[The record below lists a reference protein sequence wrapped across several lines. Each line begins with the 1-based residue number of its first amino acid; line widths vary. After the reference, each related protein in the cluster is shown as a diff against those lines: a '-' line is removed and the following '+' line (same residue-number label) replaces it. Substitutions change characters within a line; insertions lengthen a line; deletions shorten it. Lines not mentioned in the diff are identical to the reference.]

1 MNRTFFTTS
10 AILFAL
16 ALLLAACQNSIA
28 NDVEATQTLPAKAGT
43 SATKTQAVPV
53 AVTETVITHASILTE
68 MPPSMLP
75 TETVSNTVTQTGFS
89 TAWPSQLPI
98 LSVDNQD
105 LVYGPGQAIIAFAQN
120 FQSGENIA
128 IALIHETQGIV
139 ANKSATADALG
150 NVQTGRR
157 LKQTP
162 TEQDGLPAGKYTYR
176 FTGTSQTQTFT
187 FQVDY
192 QHRPSYDYKGCGYFP
207 SKAIF
212 EGALAFFCSGLKP
225 STKYTL
231 TTKMDDK
238 VDAIIT
244 TSDPFGLV
252 IFPLR
257 LTSKTLTPGDWQ
269 FSLGETTDQVGKPL
283 DLGFPP
289 LTIHILSFA
298 EITNP

>member
-1 MNRTFFTTS
+1 
-10 AILFAL
+10 
-16 ALLLAACQNSIA
+16 
-28 NDVEATQTLPAKAGT
+28 
-43 SATKTQAVPV
+43 
-53 AVTETVITHASILTE
+53 
-68 MPPSMLP
+68 MPPI
-75 TETVSNTVTQTGFS
+75 EAISNTVSQTGVS
-89 TAWPSQLPI
+89 AVWPIQLPI
-98 LSVDNQD
+98 LTADNQT
-105 LVYGPGQAIIAFAQN
+105 LAYGPGQAIIAFAQN
-120 FQSGENIA
+120 FQPRENIV
-128 IALIHETQGIV
+128 IALIHEAQGIV

-162 TEQDGLPAGKYTYR
+162 TEQDSLPAGKYTYR

-207 SKAIF
+207 SKAVF

-225 STKYTL
+225 NTKYTL

-257 LTSKTLTPGDWQ
+257 LTSKTLAPGDWR

-289 LTIHILSFA
+289 LTIHILSST

>member
-1 MNRTFFTTS
+1 MSRSFFTTFTL
-10 AILFAL
+10 ILT
-16 ALLLAACQNSIA
+16 LLLAACQNSTA
-28 NDVEATQTLPAKAGT
+28 NDVESTQTLPTKAGT
-43 SATKTQAVPV
+43 SATKTQPVPAAGTATV
-53 AVTETVITHASILTE
+53 VTQPHILTE
-68 MPPSMLP
+68 VPSSISS
-75 TETVSNTVTQTGFS
+75 TETISSTVPLTGFS
-89 TAWPSQLPI
+89 VVWPSQLPI
-98 LSVDNQD
+98 LTTDNQD
-105 LVYGPGQAIIAFAQN
+105 LIYGPGQAIIAFAQN

-128 IALIHETQGIV
+128 IALIHETEGIV

-176 FTGTSQTQTFT
+176 FTGASRTQTFT

-207 SKAIF
+207 SQAVF

-225 STKYTL
+225 NTKYIL

-244 TSDPFGLV
+244 ASDPFGLV

-257 LTSKTLTPGDWQ
+257 LTSKTLSPGDWQ

-283 DLGFPP
+283 DLGFPS
-289 LTIHILSFA
+289 LTIHILSSA

>member
-1 MNRTFFTTS
+1 MSRFFLRT
-10 AILFAL
+10 
-16 ALLLAACQNSIA
+16 LLLTITLLFTACQNGRVNGSESIHA
-28 NDVEATQTLPAKAGT
+28 MSTKAGV
-43 SATKTQAVPV
+43 SATKTQPAP
-53 AVTETVITHASILTE
+53 VTEATTAVAQAPQLTNASSNIT
-68 MPPSMLP
+68 P
-75 TETVSNTVTQTGFS
+75 TETVSSTVTQASLSAT
-89 TAWPSQLPI
+89 WPSQLPI
-98 LSVDNQD
+98 LTADTQD
-105 LVYGPGQAIIAFAQN
+105 MVYGPGQVVIAFAKNYQP
-120 FQSGENIA
+120 GENIA

-192 QHRPSYDYKGCGYFP
+192 QHRPYYEYKSCRYFP
-207 SKAIF
+207 SKAVF

-225 STKYTL
+225 NTKYTL
-231 TTKMDDK
+231 TTRMDDK
-238 VDAIIT
+238 MDAIIT
-244 TSDPFGLV
+244 ASDPFGLV

-257 LTSKTLTPGDWQ
+257 LTSKTLSPGDWQ

-289 LTIHILSFA
+289 LTIHILSST

>member
-1 MNRTFFTTS
+1 MNRASFTVLTFIIF
-10 AILFAL
+10 
-16 ALLLAACQNSIA
+16 LLLAACQNSTVI
-28 NDVEATQTLPAKAGT
+28 ESTQTLPTKAIT
-43 SATKTQAVPV
+43 SATKTQPVTVKETAIVIAQVP
-53 AVTETVITHASILTE
+53 ATTEA
-68 MPPSMLP
+68 PAGAQPS
-75 TETVSNTVTQTGFS
+75 ETNSS
-89 TAWPSQLPI
+89 TAPQIDLPAIWPSQLPI
-98 LSVDNQD
+98 LITDNQD
-105 LVYGPGQAIIAFAQN
+105 SVYGPGQAIIAFAQN

-128 IALIHETQGIV
+128 IALIHETQGV
-139 ANKSATADALG
+139 MANKNATADALG

-162 TEQDGLPAGKYTYR
+162 TEQDGLPAGRYTYR

-207 SKAIF
+207 SKAVF

-225 STKYTL
+225 NTKYTL

-257 LTSKTLTPGDWQ
+257 LTSKTLAPGDWT

-289 LTIHILSFA
+289 LMIHVLSSA